1 MGWRR
6 AAVGLVSIMQA
17 PPHCAASMQKLLL
30 QLRPAWAWVCFW
42 WWCRYRLVKEQPNRP
57 AGEALDYI
65 IMQALDPQGAAAAAA
80 GGEKQNRSLLDTV
93 GATMASMQRFMRSL
107 SQ

>member
-1 MGWRR
+1 M
-6 AAVGLVSIMQA
+6 
-17 PPHCAASMQKLLL
+17 
-30 QLRPAWAWVCFW
+30 
-42 WWCRYRLVKEQPNRP
+42 
-57 AGEALDYI
+57 LDYI
-65 IMQALDPQGAAAAAA
+65 IMQALDPEGAAAAAG